1 MRRLGIVLL
10 ATAMLFALNPAAQA
24 ACPADGAT
32 PFLAGPIDP
41 VDPAHPDY
49 NGFASYVQ
57 DTQGLALALC
67 LDPNFCFF
75 DPPILNNAFSMQ
87 IGFGAEAFWWL
98 SEATLTTVTGL
109 DALVVM
115 AAEAAF
121 ITEEPGDG
129 EQFPFTRLRLRAD
142 VPFPGIY
149 TVTHPY
155 GRETFVIPAV
165 GKGREIN
172 ESIDIE
178 FMPNAV
184 NRGRVG
190 PWLTWDT
197 FSNQAGV
204 PGDPLLDLNN
214 DGRSD
219 FVGDAATPH
228 AVKGSPCGNNFNFF
242 SVSAVAL
249 DGVTPLIID
258 PDDEDGEDPA
268 VGNVRFSR
276 ITTNLFVTSGRVFP
290 GNVATPLVVDAAT
303 YSRAADGR
311 VNVFATA
318 PTTAELTFSGGANLP
333 AGEQSA
339 EGDGAGRFFG
349 TALLEPDATT
359 VPGTVQVTA
368 TNVAQANND
377 QITRTLA
384 MRDVVT
390 IFRADYDVNAKT
402 LTVEAASS
410 DQASP
415 PTLTVLGFGALDC
428 TDPTQCTRTES
439 GLNVAPAKVTVQS
452 EAGGSAE
459 KAVRVIQ

>member
-41 VDPAHPDY
+41 ANPAHPDY

-67 LDPNFCFF
+67 LDANMCFF
-75 DPPILNNAFSMQ
+75 DPPILNNAFSVQ

-98 SEATLTTVTGL
+98 SEGNLTTVTGL

-149 TVTHPY
+149 TITHPY

-165 GKGREIN
+165 GTGQEIRE
-172 ESIDIE
+172 SLDIE

-204 PGDPLLDLNN
+204 PGDPLLDLNG

-228 AVKGSPCGNNFNFF
+228 AVKGSPCGNNIF

-276 ITTNLFVTSGRVFP
+276 ITTNLFVTSGRVIP

-318 PTTAELTFSGGANLP
+318 PTTAELTFSGGPNLP
-333 AGEQSA
+333 ADEQPMA
-339 EGDGAGRFFG
+339 GDGAGRFFG
-349 TALLEPDATT
+349 SAPLGA
-359 VPGTVQVTA
+359 VPGTVNVTA

-377 QITRTLA
+377 QITRTVNVH
-384 MRDVVT
+384 DVVS
-390 IFRADYDVNAKT
+390 IFQADYDNTAKT
-402 LTVEAASS
+402 LSVVAASS

-415 PTLTVLGFGALDC
+415 PTLTVLGFGLLDC
-428 TDPTQCTRTES
+428 TVPTQCARTET

-452 EAGGSAE
+452 GASGSAE

>member
-1 MRRLGIVLL
+1 MKQLKIVLL

-32 PFLAGPIDP
+32 PFLAGPINPTDP
-41 VDPAHPDY
+41 TDANY

-67 LDPNFCFF
+67 LNAQMCFF
-75 DPPILNNAFSMQ
+75 DPPIPNNAFSVK

-98 SEATLTTVTGL
+98 SEANLTTVTGL

-155 GRETFVIPAV
+155 GRETFVITAI
-165 GKGREIN
+165 GTGQEIRE
-172 ESIDIE
+172 SFDLE

-197 FSNQAGV
+197 FSNQVGV
-204 PGDPLLDLNN
+204 PGDPLLDTQGN
-214 DGRSD
+214 DGLSD

-228 AVKGSPCGNNFNFF
+228 RVKGSPCGNDFF
-242 SVSAVAL
+242 RVSAVQL
-249 DGVTPLIID
+249 DGVTPLNID
-258 PDDEDGEDPA
+258 PDDEDGD
-268 VGNVRFSR
+268 GS
-276 ITTNLFVTSGRVFP
+276 ISSKTTDLFVTSGRVFP

-318 PTTAELTFSGGANLP
+318 PTTAEVTFSGGAVQP
-333 AGEQSA
+333 ADVEQPTA
-339 EGDGAGRFFG
+339 GDGAGRFFG
-349 TALLEPDATT
+349 TAALGT
-359 VPGTVQVTA
+359 VPGTVNVTA
-368 TNVAQANND
+368 TNVAQANNF
-377 QITRTLA
+377 QITRTVA
-384 MRDVVT
+384 VHDVVS
-390 IFRADYDVNAKT
+390 IFQADYDLDART
-402 LTVEAASS
+402 LTVVATSS

-415 PTLTVLGFGALDC
+415 PTLTVLGFGPLNCA
-428 TDPTQCTRTES
+428 DPAQCTLTAEN
-439 GLNVAPAKVTVQS
+439 LDVAPAKVTVQS
-452 EAGGSAE
+452 VAGGSAE

>member
-1 MRRLGIVLL
+1 MKRIKVGIL
-10 ATAMLFALNPAAQA
+10 ALAMLFALIPAAQG

-32 PFLAGPIDP
+32 PFLAGPINP
-41 VDPAHPDY
+41 TDPADPNY

-67 LDPNFCFF
+67 LNPAFCFF
-75 DPPILNNAFSMQ
+75 DPPIPNNAFSVK

-98 SEATLTTVTGL
+98 SEASLTTVTGL
-109 DALVVM
+109 SALVTM

-121 ITEEPGDG
+121 ITEEPTDG

-165 GKGREIN
+165 GAAQEIRE
-172 ESIDIE
+172 SFDIE

-204 PGDPLLDLNN
+204 PGDPLLDINN
-214 DGRSD
+214 DGLSD

-228 AVKGSPCGNNFNFF
+228 RVKGSPCRNNFFRI
-242 SVSAVAL
+242 SAVQL
-249 DGVTPLIID
+249 NGVTPLNID
-258 PDDEDGEDPA
+258 PDDEDGD
-268 VGNVRFSR
+268 GS
-276 ITTNLFVTSGRVFP
+276 ISSKTTDLFVTSGRVFP

-303 YSRAADGR
+303 YSRDAQGR

-318 PTTAELTFSGGANLP
+318 PTTAVVTFSGGPNLP
-333 AGEQSA
+333 AGEQPA
-339 EGDGAGRFFG
+339 AGDGAGRFFG
-349 TALLEPDATT
+349 SAVLTPDAGT

-377 QITRTLA
+377 QITRTVFVL
-384 MRDVVT
+384 DVIT
-390 IFRADYDVNAKT
+390 ISRADYNATDNT
-402 LTVEAASS
+402 LTVDAVSS
-410 DQASP
+410 DQASA
-415 PTLTVLGFGALDC
+415 PTLTAVGFGDLTGGTLTVSD
-428 TDPTQCTRTES
+428 
-439 GLNVAPAKVTVQS
+439 LHVAPAKVTVRS
-452 EAGGSAE
+452 LAGGFAE

>member
-41 VDPAHPDY
+41 VNPADPDY

-67 LDPNFCFF
+67 LDANMCFF
-75 DPPILNNAFSMQ
+75 DPPILNNAFSVQ

-98 SEATLTTVTGL
+98 SEANLTTVTGL

-149 TVTHPY
+149 TITHPY

-165 GKGREIN
+165 GKGQEIRE
-172 ESIDIE
+172 SFDIE

-190 PWLTWDT
+190 PWLTWDNFT
-197 FSNQAGV
+197 NQVGV
-204 PGDPLLDLNN
+204 PGDPLLDLNG
-214 DGRSD
+214 DGLSD

-228 AVKGSPCGNNFNFF
+228 AVKGSPCGNNFFR
-242 SVSAVAL
+242 VEAVQL
-249 DGVTPLIID
+249 NGVTPLNFD
-258 PDDEDGEDPA
+258 PDDEDGD
-268 VGNVRFSR
+268 GSISS
-276 ITTNLFVTSGRVFP
+276 ITTPLFVTSGRVFP

-318 PTTAELTFSGGANLP
+318 PTTAEVTFSGGAVLP
-333 AGEQSA
+333 GGEQPA
-339 EGDGAGRFFG
+339 AGDGAGRFFG
-349 TALLEPDATT
+349 SAALGD
-359 VPGTVQVTA
+359 VPGNVQVTA

-377 QITRTLA
+377 QITRTVA
-384 MRDVVT
+384 VHDVVS
-390 IFRADYDVNAKT
+390 IFQADYDNTAKT
-402 LTVEAASS
+402 LSVVAASS

-415 PTLTVLGFGALDC
+415 PTLTVLGFGLLDC
-428 TDPTQCTRTES
+428 TVPAQCTRTET

-452 EAGGSAE
+452 GAGGSAE